1 MMKKSKHMK
10 RILCFFAFSLS
21 LCLHSCDQSSSGEPI
36 IDHESAGLTHN
47 AALRYL
53 TSKTDVSKASNEEY
67 YKFIVEYTLKNSKR
81 DKAKLEK
88 MLMSFEHKDYAA
100 YKGDFS
106 IWLDESKNFLNEVEH
121 SYMSRM
127 LGFFST
133 VSKHPQFNLVEE
145 TRRLQLELE
154 ADPRPLRKQMITSAL
169 SIGKHSFEYWKIAQ
183 EGVNHPFNFVF
194 HQKGIWDGVWIAAV
208 DMIAYSDAMAATEG
222 RDETAALNESA
233 YQSAR
238 FAESLR

>member
-1 MMKKSKHMK
+1 MK
-10 RILCFFAFSLS
+10 RILYFLAFSLS
-21 LCLHSCDQSSSGEPI
+21 LGLYSCDQSSSGEPI

-47 AALRYL
+47 AALQYL

-67 YKFIVEYTLKNSKR
+67 YKFIVEYTLKNSKN

-88 MLMSFEHKDYAA
+88 ILMSFEHKDYAS
-100 YKGDFS
+100 YKSDFS
-106 IWLDESKNFLNEVEH
+106 VWLNESKNFLNKVEY

-127 LGFFST
+127 LSLFST
-133 VSKHPQFNLVEE
+133 VSKNPQFNLVEE
-145 TRRLQLELE
+145 TRRLQLEVE
-154 ADPRPLRKQMITSAL
+154 ADPRSLRKQMITSAL
-169 SIGKHSFEYWKIAQ
+169 SIGRHSFEYWKMAQ
-183 EGVNHPFNFVF
+183 EDVSHPFNFVF

-208 DMIAYSDAMAATEG
+208 DMIAYSDAMAATQGE
-222 RDETAALNESA
+222 DETAAWNEAA